1 MVAEDVLKKADLLRY
16 KACLKREN
24 ASTPPLFCSE
34 FKPFARAIFDEEKKR
49 HDVFD
54 PRQENLKAV
63 REIEKIL
70 LDHYLELLSKK
81 GEDPDFLARVS
92 YEWTSGAVSGRGRVQ
107 NAQDHSRFLS
117 AAGSLQ
123 EEEENQD
130 ADEGEAE
137 EGADM
142 GSEEVSP
149 LVVSQDIAAA
159 LQEAVAKEPE
169 KVLATLAYVFDGER
183 DPLGVAY
190 QSNDLSI
197 KTHFYHAEE
206 GVFALAA
213 TTFEPKPE
221 KVDDTILEFPVRVK
235 ERASKQPVVEE
246 DPAMTAALDRG
257 VALHRYMELLDFKTL
272 DLSYVEDPRDR
283 RLMERVVSIPV
294 MAAAK
299 GANVYPEYGY
309 YDTQLET
316 SGFIDLLY
324 EKDGKYVIV
333 DYKSS
338 HIDDPA
344 YDRQLRTYARNVS
357 RIFGVK
363 EEEIRLYLV
372 SIAKA
377 TYREV
382 R

>member
-1 MVAEDVLKKADLLRY
+1 M
-16 KACLKREN
+16 
-24 ASTPPLFCSE
+24 
-34 FKPFARAIFDEEKKR
+34 
-49 HDVFD
+49 
-54 PRQENLKAV
+54 